1 MFLMDQTPAPR
12 VTVADL
18 LRLVLPLNTEVQG
31 GADTR
36 SVANWV
42 AVLTELSQLQN
53 QVHPGDVVIMP
64 VALQQQAT
72 EPLLVKTVQLIA
84 EFPAAAL
91 LAFRAVPE
99 AAVRAAEELGMPIL
113 IIPDTVTFREVH
125 QGVAGLLMDRQ
136 NQTTERG
143 MQLYRRLTELSR
155 EGQGLA
161 AMTETMSRLTG
172 KIVAVQD
179 KRLEIKALI
188 TPPNSVLDDATVRAA
203 LRQQEKLPT
212 LLRNRKAAATAP
224 QSYWQQL
231 LSIGDIKMARLVSPI
246 VSGDRARGYV
256 SVVGAPDELDMLDKL
271 TAEHGAAACALEM
284 AKAKAVSEAKKSLR
298 GDFLEGLLAGRLPE
312 REVERLA
319 GRLDHDTTCRHAIM
333 TFAWD
338 GERTPTLRRLE
349 TPLNWLLSSHN
360 RPALTHV
367 YGAEHVCV
375 FQALRPRDEDMSS
388 ALELARRLR
397 EHLRAEFPKVALRA
411 GISGPASGID
421 EWPIVYRQS
430 VQALDL
436 ARRLKLDSII
446 DFNDMGIY
454 QLLTQLEDVPVLRRF
469 CRDVMGP
476 LVDYDAQHRSS
487 LVQTIGSYFAHHG
500 NISQTAEALY
510 IHRNTLLY
518 RLDRIQELT
527 GQNLDEADMR
537 LALHLALKL
546 LELQPEGD

>member
-1 MFLMDQTPAPR
+1 MDQTPAAR

-18 LRLVLPLNTEVQG
+18 LRLALPLNTEVQG
-31 GADTR
+31 GADTGR
-36 SVANWV
+36 TANWV
-42 AVLTELSQLQN
+42 AVLTELSQPQD
-53 QVHPGDVVIMP
+53 QVRAGDVVIMP
-64 VALQQQAT
+64 AALQDETT
-72 EPLLVKTVQLIA
+72 EPLLAGSVQFIA
-84 EFPAAAL
+84 ELPAAAL
-91 LAFRAVPE
+91 LTFRALP
-99 AAVRAAEELGMPIL
+99 AAVVGVAQELGMPIL
-113 IIPDTVTFREVH
+113 IVPGSVTFREVH

-136 NQTTERG
+136 NQITERG

-155 EGQGLA
+155 DGQGLE
-161 AMTETMSRLTG
+161 AMTEIMSRLTG

-179 KRLEIKALI
+179 KRLEIRAMTSPSDSALDEAVVR
-188 TPPNSVLDDATVRAA
+188 SV
-203 LRQQEKLPT
+203 LRQQDKLPT

-231 LSIGDIKMARLVSPI
+231 LSVGDIKMARLISPI

-256 SVVGAPDELDMLDKL
+256 SVVGAPDELDMLDKM

-284 AKAKAVSEAKKSLR
+284 AKAKAISEAKKSLR
-298 GDFLEGLLAGRLPE
+298 GNFLEGLLAGRLPE
-312 REVERLA
+312 REIERLA

-338 GERTPTLRRLE
+338 GERIPSLRRLE

-360 RPALTHV
+360 RPALTHI

-375 FQALRPRDEDMSS
+375 FQALQPGDEDMSS
-388 ALELARRLR
+388 AFELARRLR
-397 EHLRAEFPKVALRA
+397 EHLRAEFPNVALRA
-411 GISGPASGID
+411 GISGPANGID
-421 EWPIVYRQS
+421 EWPIVYGQA
-430 VQALDL
+430 VQALEL

-446 DFNDMGIY
+446 DFSNMGIY
-454 QLLTQLEDVPVLRRF
+454 QLLTQLQDVPELRRF
-469 CRDVMGP
+469 CREVMGP

-487 LVQTIGSYFAHHG
+487 LVQTVGAYFEHHG

-518 RLDRIQELT
+518 RLERIQELT
-527 GQNLDEADMR
+527 GQSLDEADMR

-546 LELQPEGD
+546 LQLQPEGE